1 MYNYINLDYIDL
13 MTDGDNDMKATM
25 LEMLLEEM
33 PAEIE
38 KMKAHSEAQEWEDLF
53 KAAHKMKSTLSFIGN
68 DNMTQANISMEHNAK
83 HEENLDQIPQ
93 YLEVLENTYLNAV
106 LEIQAAIQAANN

>member
-1 MYNYINLDYIDL
+1 

-33 PAEIE
+33 PVEIE
-38 KMKAHSEAQEWEDLF
+38 KMKDHLEAQEWESLF

-68 DNMTQANISMEHNAK
+68 ESMTQANISIEHNAK
-83 HEENLDQIPQ
+83 HEENFDQIPQ
-93 YLEVLENTYLNAV
+93 MLSVLENTYLNAV